1 MQTLFY
7 SNEHIF
13 AFGTNVLAS
22 FATQPS
28 VVTIGTFD
36 GVHLGHRKIISELV
50 ARAKAKGLRSVL
62 ITFEPHPREIVGKP
76 DEPVRILTT
85 LAERREITQ
94 SLGVDVML
102 VIDFTKTFSETNAE
116 AFIEEVL
123 AGKIGLAE
131 IVIGYDHGFGKDRRG
146 TIDTLQAMA
155 TKHKFDVDVIDEQVV
170 SGKHLSSTAI
180 RHLLESGRIAEAN
193 ELLGR
198 PYQFS
203 GVVARGAQ
211 RGRTIGFPTANLDL
225 SDKRKCLPGVGV
237 YVAKVKAGGKEYR
250 AMMNIGYKP
259 TIANDLALS
268 VEVFLLE
275 FSGDLYGQTLEV
287 FVLGRVRD
295 EQKFSGL
302 DELKSQLE
310 RDKIFSAAFSNQF

>member
-7 SNEHIF
+7 SHEHIF
-13 AFGTNVLAS
+13 AFGTNMPAA

-28 VVTIGTFD
+28 VITIGTFD

-62 ITFEPHPREIVGKP
+62 ITFEPHPRAIIGKQ

-85 LAERREITQ
+85 LAERREITL
-94 SLGVDVML
+94 SLGVDVMF
-102 VIDFTKTFSETNAE
+102 VIEFTKSFSETSAE
-116 AFIEEVL
+116 AFIENVL
-123 AGKIGLAE
+123 VGKIGLAE
-131 IVIGYDHGFGKDRRG
+131 VVIGYDHGFGKDRSG

-155 TKHKFDVDVIDEQVV
+155 TKYKFDVDVIDEQVV

-180 RHLLESGRIAEAN
+180 RHLLEAGRVSEAN

-203 GVVARGAQ
+203 GAVARGAQ
-211 RGRTIGFPTANLDL
+211 RGRTIGFPTANLEL
-225 SDKRKCLPGVGV
+225 SDKHKCLPGAGV
-237 YVAKVKAGGKEYR
+237 YVAEVKAGEKKYR

-287 FVLGRVRD
+287 AVLGRVRD